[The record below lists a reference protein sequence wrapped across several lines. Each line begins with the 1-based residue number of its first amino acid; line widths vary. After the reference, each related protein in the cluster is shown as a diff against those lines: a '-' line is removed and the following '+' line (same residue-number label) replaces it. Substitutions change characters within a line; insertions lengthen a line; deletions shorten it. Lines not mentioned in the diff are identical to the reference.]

1 MGSKR
6 MLSVLDRMNWLVVAI
21 LASPFHWILSPGL
34 MLVTITGRKTGNRYT
49 IPVGYHEV
57 GDVIVV
63 MVSDAANRSWWR
75 NFWSSS
81 AVEIRI
87 RGKRLPAHAQ
97 VVRPGSDEYRDRA
110 EQAFRRAGFIARIF
124 GIRFDP
130 DFGLRPDQVKALAE
144 YAAIVR
150 ITPSSTP
157 KDRPSAGLEG

>member
-1 MGSKR
+1 
-6 MLSVLDRMNWLVVAI
+6 MLRVLDRLNWLVVAI

-34 MLVTITGRKTGNRYT
+34 MLLTITGRKTGNRYT
-49 IPVGYHEV
+49 IPVGYHEL

-75 NFWSSS
+75 NFWRSGP
-81 AVEIRI
+81 VEIRL
-87 RGKRLPAHAQ
+87 RGKLVPARAQ
-97 VVRPGSDEYRDRA
+97 VVRSDDGEFRNRA
-110 EQAFRRAGFIARIF
+110 EQVFRRARFIARIF

-130 DFGLRPDQVKALAE
+130 DLGLRPDQVKALAE

-157 KDRPSAGLEG
+157 EGRPGVDRERIVG